1 MAIERGKKGPSLWV
15 SHNKH
20 GKITGPT
27 CGILFFYQL
36 ICGFQSDS
44 SFSQLTSAFLGWV
57 ETTN

>member
-27 CGILFFYQL
+27 CGILFFL
-36 ICGFQSDS
+36 
-44 SFSQLTSAFLGWV
+44 SADLWLSVRFIIFPIDQRIFGMG
-57 ETTN
+57 